1 MIYSQKKIEHFFEL
15 ARNACLYSDC
25 KRARLGCVLVYKNT
39 VLSVGWNSQDK
50 TSPIQKEY
58 NKLRGYDPNDTNDR
72 STLHAEMT
80 AMLKCRNTDIDW
92 SKVSLFVWRVK
103 RSGEQGLSRPCPAC
117 MGYADK
123 LGIKNFYWSTEKGW
137 AYEHK

>member
-15 ARNACLYSDC
+15 AKNACSYSDC

-39 VLSVGWNSQDK
+39 VLSVGWNSQNK

-80 AMLKCRNTDIDW
+80 AMLRCRNMDIDW
-92 SKVSLFVWRVK
+92 SRVSLFVWRIK
-103 RSGEQGLSRPCPAC
+103 RNGERGMARPCAAC
-117 MGYADK
+117 RGYADR